1 MYAIIETGGKQYQ
14 VAQGDKVRVDYLNV
28 PIGNLMEINEVK
40 MVKDQDNVLT
50 GNSLKDAKVN
60 VLVLDHLKGKKV
72 IAFKYKRRKD
82 YRKKIGHRQLYTQ
95 LLVKEINY

>member
-14 VAQGDKVRVDYLNV
+14 VAKGDKVRVDYLNV
-28 PIGNLMEINEVK
+28 PIGNLIEINEVK
-40 MVKDQDNVLT
+40 MIKDQDNVLT
-50 GNSLKDAKVN
+50 GNSLENAKIKA
-60 VLVLDHLKGKKV
+60 LVLDHPKGKKV